1 MSIYFVLQNHI
12 YANCVMF
19 KTIGT
24 VKQDKWFSLVY
35 NYNGSIDKIV
45 KKNVFVFYNQIYNF
59 FVYTPN
65 MTLQDFKKVL

>member
-19 KTIGT
+19 KIIGT

-45 KKNVFVFYNQIYNF
+45 EKNVFVFYNQIYNF